1 MEEWAD
7 KQRHLLLAK
16 FLNYIEKNM
25 LDRRIFKEIDITTIA
40 LMVIITIIGII
51 FIYSAIYFQASQ
63 FVWRQI
69 IFMLVSL
76 LALFISLLIDYKI
89 LLSFSF
95 QFYILMNLLLLGLLI
110 FGKVVAHTKSWIV
123 IGSFQFQPSELT
135 KLAVIL
141 LLARIFSEYREDS
154 MSFRALIISSGV
166 VAIPFVLTAIQP
178 DLGTALTYLP
188 ILLGIYILAGIKKKH
203 LIIIMIAS
211 LLIGVLG
218 WNYGLKN
225 YQKKRIEILM
235 TPNQDP
241 RGSGY
246 QLRQSK
252 IAIGSGGLIGKGY
265 HKGTQSQMRFL
276 PARHTDFILAVIGE
290 ELGFL
295 GIFLVLGIYFAFLYR
310 LFSTV
315 FISPDKGGVYI
326 SFLSALLIAGQFL
339 INIMMIVGLFPI
351 TGIPVPL
358 LSYGGSSLMANYL
371 ICGLVLN
378 VRMRRF
384 AYI

>member
-1 MEEWAD
+1 
-7 KQRHLLLAK
+7 
-16 FLNYIEKNM
+16 M

-211 LLIGVLG
+211 LIIGVLG

-326 SFLSALLIAGQFL
+326 SFLSVLLIAGQFL